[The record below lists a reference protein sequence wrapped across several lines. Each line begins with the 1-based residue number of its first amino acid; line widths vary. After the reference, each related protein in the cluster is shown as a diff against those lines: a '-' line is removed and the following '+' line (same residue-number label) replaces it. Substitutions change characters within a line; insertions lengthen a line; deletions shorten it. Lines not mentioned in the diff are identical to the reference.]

1 VSSAPVVLGLDFG
14 GTKIAAAV
22 CDLSGRTLAAAVVT
36 SLAEQGARASFDH
49 GVQTA
54 RDLLASES
62 AGAPIA
68 AVGVATFGVPSD
80 DGVALA
86 PAIDGWESLP
96 IGRELTT
103 AFPGVPV
110 RLANDV
116 KAAAAAEVRWG
127 ALAGADPAVYL
138 NLGTGLAAAVIS
150 GGAVLDGYHGAAG
163 EIGYSLRD
171 RGDVPSSRNRLEDMV
186 SGRALQQRTL
196 RTAAEVFAAAHT
208 DRELDALVTDF
219 VDELAFH
226 LVNLAILIDPQRIA
240 VGGGLTRSWD
250 RIGPRLGAALRAA
263 VPYPPSLV
271 LGRFP
276 HDAPLLGAVALAVD
290 AANPEVNRAI
300 ANGYYSERV
309 RQP

>member
-1 VSSAPVVLGLDFG
+1 VLGLDFG

-22 CDLSGRTLAAAVVT
+22 ADVSGTRLGSAVVT
-36 SLAEQGARASFDH
+36 SLAELGARASFDH
-49 GVQTA
+49 GLQTA
-54 RDLLASES
+54 RDLLASA
-62 AGAPIA
+62 AGDAPIA
-68 AVGVATFGVPSD
+68 AVGVATFGIPSD

-96 IGRELTT
+96 IGRELRA

-116 KAAAAAEVRWG
+116 KAAAAAEMRWG
-127 ALAGADPAVYL
+127 ALANADPALYL
-138 NLGTGLAAAVIS
+138 NLGTGLAAAVVS
-150 GGAVLDGYHGAAG
+150 DGQVLTGYHGAAG
-163 EIGYSLRD
+163 EIGYSVRD
-171 RGDVPSSRNRLEDMV
+171 RADLQASSTRLEDVV

-196 RTAAEVFAAAHT
+196 RTAAEVFAAAESDH
-208 DRELDALVTDF
+208 DLDALITD
-219 VDELAFH
+219 VVEELAFH
-226 LVNLAILIDPQRIA
+226 LANLAILIDPQRIV
-240 VGGGLTRSWD
+240 VGGGFTRSWH
-250 RIGPRLGAALRAA
+250 RIGPRLGAALLAA